1 VLVARRRELILDEVR
16 TNRAVQVSA
25 LAQRFGVSEITVRR
39 DLSHLARAGK
49 VTRVHGGAVQ
59 DGAEPPFTTTMT
71 RRSPAKQRIGRAAAR
86 LVPEGGTVMIDIGTT
101 ALELARALR
110 GREVTVV
117 TSNLAVLEELLPER
131 GVELVVLG
139 GVVRRNYRSLVG
151 SLAEDS
157 LRQLAADVAFLG
169 ASGVR
174 LRDLS
179 VMDTTTSEVPIKR
192 GMMAA
197 ADSSVLLVDEHKFS
211 SGGVVRVCGV
221 EAFAAVV
228 TDADP
233 SSAEYEALETAGVTV
248 VHAP

>member
-1 VLVARRRELILDEVR
+1 LLVARRRELILDEVR
-16 TNRAVQVSA
+16 ANRAVQVSV
-25 LAQRFGVSEITVRR
+25 LAQQFGVSEITVRR

-49 VTRVHGGAVQ
+49 VTRVHGGAGR
-59 DGAEPPFTTTMT
+59 DGAEPPFSSTIA

-117 TSNLAVLEELLPER
+117 TSNLAVVEELLPER
-131 GVELVVLG
+131 GIELVVLG

-151 SLAEDS
+151 SIAEDS

-169 ASGVR
+169 ASGLR
-174 LRDLS
+174 LRDLG

-197 ADSSVLLVDEHKFS
+197 ADRSVLLVDEHKLAG
-211 SGGVVRVCGV
+211 GGVVRVCGA

-233 SSAEYEALETAGVTV
+233 SSALCVALERAGVTV
-248 VHAP
+248 VRAL